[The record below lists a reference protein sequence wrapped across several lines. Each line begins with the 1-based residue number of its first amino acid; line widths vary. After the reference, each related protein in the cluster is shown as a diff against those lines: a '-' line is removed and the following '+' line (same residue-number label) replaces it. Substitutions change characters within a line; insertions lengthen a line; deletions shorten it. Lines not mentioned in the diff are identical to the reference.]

1 MIVNGWFYKRI
12 KIKRLRAECV
22 ACLIKKYIYSYPE
35 DASEDKKLEY
45 VRRFLGIMQ
54 NADDSLSSPVLLD
67 DVNNLLWDMFKI
79 KKDFTERKRYF
90 NSIMLEKSEDIRKS
104 IEASDDPLLT
114 AIKYSMTGNYI
125 DFGTVNNVDEN
136 ELQRLLDES
145 YKHPVS
151 PVVYEA
157 LRNDLQSAK
166 EIVFLTD
173 NCGEVVI
180 DKLLMEQIRKINPAA
195 KFTAIVRGGDV
206 LNDATLVDAKQ
217 IDLMSVADVID
228 NGNNIAGTYEDKL
241 SDEARS
247 VINSADVIVAK
258 GQANFE
264 TLRMCGRNIYYIFM
278 CKCNLFAKEFGVEKY
293 TGIIVNDKDLK

>member
-1 MIVNGWFYKRI
+1 M

-22 ACLIKKYIYSYPE
+22 ACMIKKYIYSYPA
-35 DASEDKKLEY
+35 DAKESEKLEY
-45 VRRFLGIMQ
+45 VKRLLSIMQ
-54 NADDSLSSPVLLD
+54 NADDSLSAPVLLD
-67 DVNNLLWDMFKI
+67 KIDKLLWDMFKI
-79 KKDFTERKRYF
+79 KKDFTETKRYF
-90 NSIMLEKSEDIRKS
+90 NNVMLEKSDAIRKS
-104 IEASDDPLLT
+104 IESSDDPLLA
-114 AIKYSMTGNYI
+114 AIKYTMTGNYI
-125 DFGTVNNVDEN
+125 DFGTLNNVDEN
-136 ELQRLLDES
+136 ELQRFLDES
-145 YKHPVS
+145 YKHPVL
-151 PVVYEA
+151 PDVYDA
-157 LRNDLQSAK
+157 LKNDLISAK

-173 NCGEVVI
+173 NCGEVVL
-180 DKLLMEQIRKINPAA
+180 DKLLMEQIRKVNPAA
-195 KFTAIVRGGDV
+195 KVTAIVRGGDV
-206 LNDATLVDAKQ
+206 LNDATLADAKQ

-278 CKCNLFAKEFGVEKY
+278 CKCNLFAREFSVEKY